1 MKGILLVLAAV
12 LVFQSAAVAES
23 ELTGKVCR
31 VQRGY
36 VFISLADLVDV
47 HQAPT
52 GTFEFTDKIIRKI
65 ETGEVIYFYDWPV
78 TVIKTG
84 ASKGVKWATVRP
96 AKDPRHL
103 WVHSVNLRCP

>member
-1 MKGILLVLAAV
+1 MKRIVLVLTAV

-23 ELTGKVCR
+23 QLDGKVCR

-47 HQAPT
+47 HQEAT
-52 GTFEFTDKIIRKI
+52 GTFEFTDKIVRKI

-84 ASKGVKWATVRP
+84 ASRGIRWATVRP
-96 AKDPRHL
+96 AKDPRYL
-103 WVHSVNLRCP
+103 WVHSMHLRCP